1 MPRPCRGIHGV
12 VADLL
17 DVPKEYE
24 TAIETALG
32 GSIQNVV
39 TDSEETA
46 KILIGHLK
54 KEPVRTGH
62 LREKLVKAD
71 KQYGDWSSISWG
83 GSWWWTIGP
92 CHCHCQKIPV
102 FHPHGNFEGEL

>member
-1 MPRPCRGIHGV
+1 MPRPCPGIHGV

-46 KILIGHLK
+46 KIPIGHLK
-54 KEPVRTGH
+54 KNRYGRATFLPRPPFPAGEDFGATG
-62 LREKLVKAD
+62 
-71 KQYGDWSSISWG
+71 
-83 GSWWWTIGP
+83 P
-92 CHCHCQKIPV
+92 
-102 FHPHGNFEGEL
+102 